1 ESSSAAQELAGQS
14 QELAAMVGRF
24 QLNRRA
30 NAAVSSP
37 AETVKKASPRPKRA
51 SRKMTSEQKAAAG
64 IPLTEEELIP
74 LQGDPD
80 FADF

>member
-24 QLNRRA
+24 QLNRREAATKQVARAKPAPQRQASESKPA
-30 NAAVSSP
+30 NA
-37 AETVKKASPRPKRA
+37 EKER
-51 SRKMTSEQKAAAG
+51 AAAG
-64 IPLTEEELIP
+64 IAVTPEDLIP
-74 LQGDPD
+74 LHSDPD